1 MKCPYCGYESPPAGS
16 ERNRRLME
24 RYARGD
30 VTMKQLGNE
39 FGLSGGRVRQIIID
53 EQYRMEREKKSLLA
67 RQGASTI
74 DDLPI
79 DAIGLPTAALNAL
92 RNALRWDYKTVGEVR
107 KLTDFE
113 LLRIPNFGR
122 VSLHAWKQALRRLE
136 NERGIRLSKT
146 PEPFRQSAENRNDI
160 KGEI

>member
-16 ERNRRLME
+16 DRNRRIIE

-30 VTMKQLGNE
+30 VTLRQLGSE
-39 FGLSGGRVRQIIID
+39 FGLSGGRIRQIIID
-53 EQYRMEREKKSLLA
+53 EQYRTEREKKSLLV

-79 DAIGLPTAALNAL
+79 DTIGLPTAAL
-92 RNALRWDYKTVGEVR
+92 NALRWDYKTVGEVR

-146 PEPFRQSAENRNDI
+146 PEPFIQSAENRNEI
-160 KGEI
+160 KGKI